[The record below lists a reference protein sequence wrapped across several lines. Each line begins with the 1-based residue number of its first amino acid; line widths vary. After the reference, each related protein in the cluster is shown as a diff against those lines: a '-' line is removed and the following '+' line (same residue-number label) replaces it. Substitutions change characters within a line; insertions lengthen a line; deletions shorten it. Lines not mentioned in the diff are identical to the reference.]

1 MRKYRKNHRLIT
13 PLCAVLV
20 AWLLGACSSAKYLSP
35 GEHRLDKVKIIC
47 KQKEVNTANLDA
59 YVRQLPNSSW
69 FNTVKVPLGLYAMS
83 GKKDTWLNRTLRK
96 VGEAPVVYDREMT
109 NRTCSE
115 LKLALYNM
123 GYLGAT
129 VTAEEISNR
138 HKMTLVYHLNPGE
151 TYRVENV
158 SLEIAD
164 SAIARKI
171 EAIATQTF
179 LKPNMV
185 LNINTLD
192 KERERIA
199 TELKNQGY
207 YKFNKEYI
215 SYTADT
221 IQGSKRVNLTMHLA
235 LYQKNKQ
242 SPLEQH
248 PQYTLNDVHVVT
260 EFDTDIINLNRLHE
274 LERTEHKGLDIYYK
288 NSLMLRPKVFS
299 EVNFMRE
306 KEVYRA
312 QDLDRTYSA
321 MGQLNALKYSNIQ
334 LKEIPDSNQ
343 LDAFILTAP
352 ARAQSVTI
360 EIDGTNTAGDLGMAA
375 SMTYQHN
382 NLFRGSETFTMKV
395 RGAYEA
401 ISGLQGY
408 ATDNY
413 TEYGME
419 ASLNFPRFM
428 FPFLSTEFKRRQ
440 RASSEVGI
448 QYNTQ
453 DRPEFSRQVLAASW
467 SYRWTHKQRYQH
479 RFDLLD
485 INYVYM
491 PSMSA
496 TFRDEYLNSTAS
508 NSILKYNYED
518 LFIMRMGHSFSYH
531 SPETDGV
538 TGKKLKSRFSIRTN
552 VETSGN
558 LLSLISHTL
567 YDRRTASGQYAISN
581 IAYAQYVKGDFDFIH
596 HWTID
601 NRNSI
606 AFHFGL
612 GVAYPYGNST
622 ILPFEKRY
630 FSGGANSVR
639 GWSVRSLGPGSFSG
653 GDKKIDFINQSGDV
667 KLDVNIEYR
676 TKLFWILN
684 GAIFVDAGNIWTLR
698 EYEEQPGGAFR
709 FDSFFKEI
717 AVAYG
722 VGVRADL
729 DFFIVRFDFGMKAI
743 NPAYPVEESGH
754 YPLLHPDFGRDLT
767 FHFAV
772 GYPF

>member
-1 MRKYRKNHRLIT
+1 MKYRKLHHLT
-13 PLCAVLV
+13 PILCAILL
-20 AWLLGACSSAKYLSP
+20 AWLMGACSSAKHLSP
-35 GEHRLDKVKIIC
+35 DEYRLDKVKIEC
-47 KQKEVNTANLDA
+47 AQKELNTADLEG

-69 FNTVKVPLGLYAMS
+69 FNTVKVPLGVYAMA
-83 GKKDTWLNRTLRK
+83 GKKETWLNRTMRK
-96 VGEAPVVYDREMT
+96 IGEAPVVFDREKAD
-109 NRTCSE
+109 RTCSE
-115 LKLALYNM
+115 LKLALHNM

-129 VTAEEISNR
+129 VTTEEIYNR
-138 HKMTLVYHLNPGE
+138 HKVTLIYHLHPGSI
-151 TYRVENV
+151 YRVNNIN
-158 SLEIAD
+158 LEIPD
-164 SAIARKI
+164 TAIARKL
-171 EAIATQTF
+171 EAIASQTF

-192 KERERIA
+192 KERERIT

-215 SYTADT
+215 TYTADT
-221 IQGSKRVNLTMHLA
+221 IQGRKLVGLTMHLA
-235 LYQKNKQ
+235 LYQKDKQ
-242 SPLEQH
+242 SPLTMH

-260 EFDTDIINLNRLHE
+260 EFDMDIINQNRLHE
-274 LERTEHKGLDIYYK
+274 LKQTTYKGLDIYYK
-288 NSLMLRPKVFS
+288 NSLILRPKVFS
-299 EVNFMRE
+299 EFNFMRE
-306 KEVYRA
+306 KEVYRT
-312 QDLDRTYSA
+312 QDVDRTYSSI
-321 MGQLNALKYSNIQ
+321 GQLNALKYSNIQ
-334 LKEIPDSNQ
+334 LKEIPDSNL
-343 LDAFILTAP
+343 LDAYILTSP
-352 ARAQSVTI
+352 ARAQSITL
-360 EIDGTNTAGDLGMAA
+360 EIDGTNTAGDLGAAA

-382 NLFRGSETFTMKV
+382 NLFRGSETFTLKV

-413 TEYGME
+413 TEYGAE

-428 FPFLSTEFKRRQ
+428 FPFLSTEFKRRI
-440 RASSEVGI
+440 RASSQVGI

-453 DRPEFSRQVLAASW
+453 ERPEFSRRVLAASW
-467 SYRWTHKQRYQH
+467 SYRWSHRQRSQH

-491 PSMSA
+491 PSVSP

-518 LFIMRMGHSFSYH
+518 LFIMRLGHTYSYQ
-531 SPETDGV
+531 SPETDAI
-538 TGKKLKSRFSIRTN
+538 TGNKRRSRFSIRTN
-552 VETSGN
+552 IETSGN

-567 YDRRTASGQYAISN
+567 YKQQTASGQYAISN
-581 IAYAQYVKGDFDFIH
+581 IAYAQYVKGDFDFVH

-601 NRNSI
+601 NRNNL

-612 GVAYPYGNST
+612 GIAYPYGNST

-639 GWSVRSLGPGSFSG
+639 GWSVRSLGPGRFSG

-676 TKLFWILN
+676 TKLFWKLN
-684 GAIFVDAGNIWTLR
+684 GAIFIDAGNIWTLR

-709 FDSFFKEI
+709 FDSFFSEI

-722 VGVRADL
+722 AGIRVDM
-729 DFFIVRFDFGMKAI
+729 DFFILRFDFGMKAI
-743 NPAYPVEESGH
+743 NPAYDVEDRGH
-754 YPLLHPDFGRDLT
+754 YPLFHPDFGRDLT